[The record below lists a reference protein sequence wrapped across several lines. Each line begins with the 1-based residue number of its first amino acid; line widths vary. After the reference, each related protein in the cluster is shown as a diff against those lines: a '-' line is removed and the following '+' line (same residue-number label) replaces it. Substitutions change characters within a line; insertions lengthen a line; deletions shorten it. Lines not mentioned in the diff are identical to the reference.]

1 MNDTSN
7 TRKANATLRLTH
19 ELLGI
24 PMSSKQHTKQRL
36 FGCPFVISW
45 NSSKHYYLNYM
56 RDSILGPQ
64 RYIHR
69 RYLKESPL
77 AIQNWI
83 IGLMLPFWSHKN
95 AYCTCFKT
103 QTFYLGLSKNLWLTL
118 NSTNLLIHRNL
129 FIQSVPY
136 LNFELCLSC
145 KNRKFDLNKTWKYF
159 AFQFHLFIPTGM
171 CRLIFNLR

>member
-1 MNDTSN
+1 MMNSN
-7 TRKANATLRLTH
+7 EKD
-19 ELLGI
+19 
-24 PMSSKQHTKQRL
+24 K
-36 FGCPFVISW
+36 FGCPFVILEFFQHNTLAMMVW
-45 NSSKHYYLNYM
+45 AHNEIYKRYM
-56 RDSILGPQ
+56 KL
-64 RYIHR
+64 
-69 RYLKESPL
+69 SPL